1 MTLFLFLLFI
11 CLCVLGRVFLQYRLT
26 GNHGIRPAG
35 KDSPPL
41 QIVASVLLVLSALL
55 ILFYTLGQVLGYLHA
70 NFEPSYFQ
78 RFGGYL
84 LYIVGLVLVLVA
96 QYQMGSAW
104 RIGVDPDEKT
114 ELITQGLFRHI
125 RNPIYTGLFVGGIG
139 LLLISPSFILF
150 IGLLLGYI
158 AVELFVRKVEEPY
171 LQEQFGSEY
180 SSWLHSTP
188 RYFPK
193 LYSRKSSSKAGQSL

>member
-35 KDSPPL
+35 KHSPPL
-41 QIVASVLLVLSALL
+41 QIAASLLLVLSALL
-55 ILFYTLGQVLGYLHA
+55 TLFYTLGQTLGYLQA
-70 NFEPSYFQ
+70 SFEPGNFQ
-78 RFGGYL
+78 LLAGYL

-104 RIGVDPDEKT
+104 RIGVDPT
-114 ELITQGLFRHI
+114 EPTDLITRGLFQYI
-125 RNPIYTGLFVGGIG
+125 RNPIYTGLFIGGIG
-139 LLLISPSFILF
+139 LLLISPSVILL
-150 IGLLLGYI
+150 IGLLLGYV

-171 LQEQFGSEY
+171 LRQQFGTDY
-180 SSWLHSTP
+180 QSWCRTTP
-188 RYFPK
+188 RYFPHFF
-193 LYSRKSSSKAGQSL
+193 LR